1 MSNAI
6 GGRFTS
12 ESPTFTSSII
22 STRAKNTHLVDM
34 VHLADLAHPFYLL
47 HLFHFAQPINLI
59 VLLFYLHLVVHLL
72 FISYSSSS
80 SSAKSS
86 IESSSNYY

>member
-47 HLFHFAQPINLI
+47 HFFHFAQPINLI

-86 IESSSNYY
+86 NGSSSNYH

>member
-47 HLFHFAQPINLI
+47 NFFHFAQPINLI

-86 IESSSNYY
+86 NGSSSNYY

>member
-34 VHLADLAHPFYLL
+34 VHLADLAHPFYQL

-86 IESSSNYY
+86 NGSSSNYY

>member
-34 VHLADLAHPFYLL
+34 VHLADLAHP
-47 HLFHFAQPINLI
+47 
-59 VLLFYLHLVVHLL
+59 
-72 FISYSSSS
+72 
-80 SSAKSS
+80 S
-86 IESSSNYY
+86 I